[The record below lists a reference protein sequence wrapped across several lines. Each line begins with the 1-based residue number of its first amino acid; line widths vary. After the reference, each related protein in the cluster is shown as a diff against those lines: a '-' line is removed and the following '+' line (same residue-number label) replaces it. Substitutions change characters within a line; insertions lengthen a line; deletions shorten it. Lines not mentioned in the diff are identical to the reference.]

1 MKLTVTECVKEW
13 LGTYK
18 GIDLDVDIS
27 FLNDDNDTYAIY
39 KQPNRNEV
47 LYNNGSKLITDY
59 FQFFARQSTQIQENM
74 IENEQ
79 FLDDLENWVEEKN
92 FNEDYPDF
100 SKVGKL
106 ECQDIGIS
114 STATIISQEEDSA
127 IYQLIIAI
135 QYLKER

>member
-1 MKLTVTECVKEW
+1 MTVTECVKEW
-13 LGTYK
+13 LGTYE
-18 GIDLDVDIS
+18 GLDLDVDIS
-27 FLNDDNDTYAIY
+27 FLDGDNDTYAIY

-47 LYNNGSKLITDY
+47 QYNDGSKLITDY
-59 FQFFARQSTQIQENM
+59 FQFFARQSAQIQVNM
-74 IENEQ
+74 TENEQ

-92 FNEDYPDF
+92 FKEEYPDF
-100 SKVGKL
+100 SNVGKL

-135 QYLKER
+135 QYLKEV

>member
-1 MKLTVTECVKEW
+1 MIVTECVKEW
-13 LGTYK
+13 LGTYE
-18 GIDLDVDIS
+18 GLDLDVDVSFIS
-27 FLNDDNDTYAIY
+27 GDNDTYAIY

-47 LYNNGSKLITDY
+47 PYNDGNKLITDY
-59 FQFFARQSTQIQENM
+59 FQFFARQSTQIKENM
-74 IENEQ
+74 TENEQ

-92 FNEDYPDF
+92 FNEEYPELF
-100 SKVGKL
+100 KAGKL

-114 STATIISQEEDSA
+114 STATIISQEEDNA